1 MKKSLISILS
11 LTIILCAFVALSQPR
26 TAEAAF
32 LPQGVMDFFARIGLV
47 HSQPDQV
54 TSLPVSTVPN
64 VSSSSKND
72 EPRSGFSA
80 WSEYTNDFYN
90 FSVKIPTN
98 WRSFEQDA
106 SNKFNPYVEGHIS
119 PSTFTNVVFT
129 PTDISTKKAEEA
141 LPRDFISMSISP
153 KKYLDQSV
161 KNIDDYWN
169 SIDTNKIKRG
179 VGPEAAKEYCQNR
192 LVDKLT
198 VDSQKIIIIEGI
210 CSGDKSWSQQALF
223 IYGEN
228 FYQITPSPTVNSSDF
243 RYFVNSFS
251 FSRTRKP
258 PTQSSITLLSPNGGE
273 SMEKGKTYTISWST
287 SQSFKAQYPKVSITL
302 VAERSLQAVS
312 PDQHFIVNNTGNYQW
327 TIPNIPFTA
336 YVQNNSGGP
345 YTLKNL
351 DDSSN
356 YKFLIEAYPP
366 KSTMAGGPFDYSDNY
381 FHIITPAVVR
391 NPFTVISDNVFLAP
405 NDGSL
410 TIPVC
415 DPNGGKDCGTA
426 ESVSPSTISKAFYAS
441 HSDLYDFLVFLA
453 PTFTSP
459 GFDGNTPVK
468 NSIQGIGL
476 PVNDASSLYGSHGTL
491 KSTITVYNIDSG
503 LSEFIHE
510 ISHQWLMYVSDP
522 NLKINDGSGAHW
534 SLFADTATR
543 DGGFMYFSPNRGNPF
558 IDNGNG
564 TFSLDSTTPLGSPY
578 YHKFNSM
585 ELYLM
590 GLIPASQVTP
600 ITLWETSLTRLTSD
614 PMIGTKRSV
623 TVQDII
629 NVVGQRNPAY
639 PNTQRDF
646 RVAFIVVPKKGEIID
661 PLTVQKIK
669 QIAINLPTEWSFT
682 THGLS
687 TINGVSAGTINTNQV
702 PLPTVSSTPIPS
714 PTVQVN
720 NLDKDPGIPVQ
731 PLSLKSV
738 TPSTISTG
746 SQITLSGGGF
756 TGHDTLVW
764 ITQENA
770 IKSGK
775 GEAGILWGGMPQ
787 SDSSINFTVP
797 SRVCTYY
804 TGASGKACD
813 TFMNITDG
821 DYVVY
826 VQNGANMSNYLPV
839 RWSSLS
845 SLLSNNLMATVI
857 NAFQQLFVSY

>member
-1 MKKSLISILS
+1 MS

-64 VSSSSKND
+64 VNSSSKND
-72 EPRSGFSA
+72 EPRSGFSG

-129 PTDISTKKAEEA
+129 STDISTKKAEEA

-251 FSRTRKP
+251 FSTTRKP

-273 SMEKGKTYTISWST
+273 NMEKGKTYTISWNT

-336 YVQNNSGGP
+336 YVQDNPGGQ

-351 DDSSN
+351 DNSSN

-381 FHIITPAVVR
+381 FHVITPSVVR

-410 TIPVC
+410 TIPVI
-415 DPNGGKDCGTA
+415 DPESGKGGDTTEA
-426 ESVSPSTISKAFYAS
+426 IMPIVISKAFYAS
-441 HSDLYDFLVFLA
+441 HPDQYDFMVILA
-453 PTFTSP
+453 PTFPNP
-459 GFDGNTPVK
+459 GFDSSASVN
-468 NSIQGIGL
+468 NSVYGIGM
-476 PVNDASSLYGSHGTL
+476 PVNDLSSTYGSGGTL
-491 KSTITVYNIDSG
+491 KSIASIYNLDNG
-503 LSEFIHE
+503 TGDLLHE
-510 ISHQWLMYVSDP
+510 ISHNWLMWISDP
-522 NLKINDGSGAHW
+522 NLKINDGTGQHW
-534 SLFADTATR
+534 SLFIDTATR
-543 DGGFMYFSPNRGNPF
+543 ENGYMYFSPNRGHPF
-558 IDNGNG
+558 IDNGDG
-564 TFSLDSTTPLGSPY
+564 TFSLDSVTPLGSPS

-590 GLIPASQVTP
+590 GLLPATQVTP
-600 ITLWETSLTRLTSD
+600 LTLWQTDLTRLTST
-614 PMIGTKRSV
+614 PMVGTKRSV

-629 NVVGQRNPAY
+629 NIAGQRKPSY
-639 PNTQRDF
+639 PNTQRNF
-646 RVAFIVVPKKGEIID
+646 KIAYVLVPKKGEIID
-661 PLTVQKIK
+661 SSIIEKVKKISTDFSK
-669 QIAINLPTEWSFT
+669 EWSFAT
-682 THGLS
+682 RGLS
-687 TINGVSAGTINTNQV
+687 TINGISASTINTNQA
-702 PLPTVSSTPIPS
+702 PSPSISPTPIPS
-714 PTVQVN
+714 PTVQASTPE
-720 NLDKDPGIPVQ
+720 KDLGISVQ
-731 PLSLKSV
+731 PLGLKSV
-738 TPSTISTG
+738 IPSVISIG
-746 SQITLSGGGF
+746 SRVTLSGSGF

-775 GEAGILWGGMPQ
+775 GEAGIIWGGMPQ

-826 VQNGANMSNYLPV
+826 VQNGANVSNYLPV